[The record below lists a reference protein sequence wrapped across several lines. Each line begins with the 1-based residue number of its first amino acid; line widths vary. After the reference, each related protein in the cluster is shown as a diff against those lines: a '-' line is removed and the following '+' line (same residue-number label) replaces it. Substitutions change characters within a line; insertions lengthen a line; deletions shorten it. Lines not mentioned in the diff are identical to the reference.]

1 MIATKE
7 LTKKYQDVLALD
19 HLNLVVEAGEI
30 FGYIGPNGAGKT
42 TTIRILSGLMRPTS
56 GEATVA
62 DVDVVKHPQQAKK
75 VVGYMPDVFGVYQGM
90 RVWEYL
96 DFFGAAYRLSRVE
109 RRARIE
115 EVLSITGTDEMRD
128 YFVDSLSRGMQQRVG
143 IARALIHS
151 PQVLFLDEPTSG
163 LDPRARIEMRQL
175 LRRLKEMGKTI
186 LVSSHILP
194 ELASIC
200 DRIGILEQARLL
212 VCDRMEAVLKQV
224 QQRRLI
230 DIELLHDADAAA
242 ALLAARFP
250 APKLEIKE
258 TLGKLLRLSFEGEEA
273 EIAGVL
279 GFLLEQG
286 QAVLWY
292 REVPL
297 DLEHVYMKVTTQ
309 AKAGKRR
316 EGADEN

>member
-1 MIATKE
+1 MIATQE

-56 GEATVA
+56 GQATVA
-62 DVDVVKHPQQAKK
+62 GVFVVRHPQEAKK
-75 VVGYMPDVFGVYQGM
+75 VVGYMPDIFGVYQGM

-96 DFFGAAYRLSRVE
+96 DFFGAAYRMPRVE
-109 RRARIE
+109 RKARIE
-115 EVLSITGTDEMRD
+115 EVLAITGTDEMRD

-143 IARALIHS
+143 IARAMIHN

-212 VCDRMEAVLKQV
+212 VCDRMEAVVKQIE
-224 QQRRLI
+224 QRRMI
-230 DIELLHDADAAA
+230 DIEMLHDAETAAG
-242 ALLAARFP
+242 LLAQRFP

-258 TLGKLLRLSFEGEEA
+258 TLGKLIRLSFEGEDA
-273 EIAGVL
+273 EIAGLL
-279 GFLLEQG
+279 GYLVEQG

-316 EGADEN
+316 ANDAE

>member
-1 MIATKE
+1 MIATQE

-19 HLNLVVEAGEI
+19 RLNLVVEAGEI

-56 GEATVA
+56 GQATVA
-62 DVDVVKHPQQAKK
+62 GVDVVRHPQEAKK

-96 DFFGAAYRLSRVE
+96 DFFGAAYRLPRVE
-109 RRARIE
+109 RKARIE
-115 EVLSITGTDEMRD
+115 EVLAITGTDEMRD

-143 IARALIHS
+143 IARAMIHN

-212 VCDRMEAVLKQV
+212 VCDRMEAVVKQIE
-224 QQRRLI
+224 QRRMI
-230 DIELLHDADAAA
+230 DIEMLHDAETAAG
-242 ALLAARFP
+242 LLARRFP
-250 APKLEIKE
+250 APKLEVKE
-258 TLGKLLRLSFEGEEA
+258 TIGKLIRLSFEGEDA
-273 EIAGVL
+273 EIAGLL
-279 GFLLEQG
+279 GFLVEQG

-316 EGADEN
+316 SNDGE

>member
-1 MIATKE
+1 MILTE
-7 LTKKYQDVLALD
+7 GLTKKYQDVLALD
-19 HLNLVVEAGEI
+19 HLNLDIGEGEI
-30 FGYIGPNGAGKT
+30 FGYIGPNGAGKS

-56 GEATVA
+56 GSAQVA
-62 DVDVVKHPQQAKK
+62 DVDVVRHPQQAKR
-75 VVGYMPDVFGVYQGM
+75 VVGYMPDIFGVYQGM

-96 DFFGAAYRLSRVE
+96 DFFGAAYRLPRIE

-115 EVLSITGTDEMRD
+115 EVLHITGTDEMRD

-143 IARALIHS
+143 IARAMIHD
-151 PQVLFLDEPTSG
+151 PKVLFLDEPTSG

-175 LRRLKEMGKTI
+175 LKTLKGMGKTI

-194 ELASIC
+194 ELASVC

-212 VCDRMEAVLKQV
+212 LCDRMEAVLRQV
-224 QQRRLI
+224 EQRRLI
-230 DIELLHDADAAA
+230 ELEVLDEAARVGG
-242 ALLAARFP
+242 LLAAQYP
-250 APKLEIKE
+250 TEKLEVKE
-258 TLGKLLRLSFEGEEA
+258 TVGRLLRLSFAGPEE

-279 GFLLEQG
+279 LFLLQ
-286 QAVLWY
+286 QSVSVLWY

-297 DLEHVYMKVTTQ
+297 DLEHIYMKLTTQ

-316 EGADEN
+316 GDDAE